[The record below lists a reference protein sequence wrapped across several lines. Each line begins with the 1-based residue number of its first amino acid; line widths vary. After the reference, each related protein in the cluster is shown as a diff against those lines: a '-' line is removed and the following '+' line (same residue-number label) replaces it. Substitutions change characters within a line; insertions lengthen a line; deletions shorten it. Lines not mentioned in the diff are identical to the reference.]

1 MSITDKNIYFEFLD
15 NDVPLG
21 ELPKTIAFGRNG
33 SMTVLDP
40 VALSNIDRFKEV
52 NVAATRPE
60 DVLNS
65 DWIPSHQ
72 FLRQCIEALPKLEFA
87 DQDSAKIYGRI
98 EKAEWVYKNAAAKPN
113 NANADGCLVA
123 VGWDAPPTPN
133 SLPIEVIDSGLVKM
147 VTLGA
152 WGASQQLDSG
162 K

>member
-1 MSITDKNIYFEFLD
+1 
-15 NDVPLG
+15 
-21 ELPKTIAFGRNG
+21 
-33 SMTVLDP
+33 
-40 VALSNIDRFKEV
+40 
-52 NVAATRPE
+52 
-60 DVLNS
+60 VLNPN
-65 DWIPSHQ
+65 WIPSYQ

-123 VGWDAPPTPN
+123 VGWDEPPTPN

-152 WGASQQLDSG
+152 WGASQ
-162 K
+162 

>member
-1 MSITDKNIYFEFLD
+1 
-15 NDVPLG
+15 
-21 ELPKTIAFGRNG
+21 
-33 SMTVLDP
+33 

-60 DVLNS
+60 DVLNPN
-65 DWIPSHQ
+65 WIPSYQ

-98 EKAEWVYKNAAAKPN
+98 EKAGWVYKNAAAKPN
-113 NANADGCLVA
+113 SANADECLA
-123 VGWDAPPTPN
+123 TIGWDAPPAPN
-133 SLPIEVIDSGLVKM
+133 PLPIEVIDSDLVKM

-152 WGASQQLDSG
+152 WGASQRVESG